1 MKLSTNTNTSECEA
15 ATLLTT
21 LKTLIT
27 SNPYSQ
33 QNFHSEHQTITPLE
47 SLIIDDHLFVLSKI
61 HISVFKLNPTLDTFA
76 LKLQIKMPTE
86 CSWSQSMIFK
96 PDVNINKL
104 YIEARIKRHLSDYGE
119 EIGYI
124 VLYCLDVDSI
134 ISLDVDMDH
143 VEFKLV
149 KINEYSKQDLNIPQ
163 LNLLK
168 QSCQYFRNTS
178 LNLFMSNDQKI
189 YT

>member
-1 MKLSTNTNTSECEA
+1 
-15 ATLLTT
+15 
-21 LKTLIT
+21 
-27 SNPYSQ
+27 
-33 QNFHSEHQTITPLE
+33 
-47 SLIIDDHLFVLSKI
+47 
-61 HISVFKLNPTLDTFA
+61 
-76 LKLQIKMPTE
+76 
-86 CSWSQSMIFK
+86 MIFK

-134 ISLDVDMDH
+134 ISVDINMGH

-178 LNLFMSNDQKI
+178 LNLFISNDQKNLYI
-189 YT
+189 TKFKTDTKKYKEGHLLIKSQPNLGA